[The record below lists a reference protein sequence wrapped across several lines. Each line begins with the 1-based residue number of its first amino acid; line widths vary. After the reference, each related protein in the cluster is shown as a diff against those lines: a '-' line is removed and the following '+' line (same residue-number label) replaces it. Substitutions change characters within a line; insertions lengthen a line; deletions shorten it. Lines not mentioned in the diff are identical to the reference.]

1 MTCPGKRARTLYPIS
16 LHRLKTNSDDVYSL
30 SRTDLMVAVPT
41 SIRHSGIETFDPTT
55 SGRAFQEAFEL
66 CRKQHHLY
74 LELRAFC
81 RTDATTTEFSGL
93 HAPIQHFTSLT
104 VHRPRCTPW
113 PAAAG
118 RRRVLCPIVALSL
131 FKDRLCSACLI
142 LVTTNSGKTALAAS
156 LSCPLH
162 ANRKASDEGASICPK
177 TTQSAN
183 CIRDFAAFSTSSV
196 TPNPLSA
203 SSRTWQTLAHTS

>member
-1 MTCPGKRARTLYPIS
+1 
-16 LHRLKTNSDDVYSL
+16 
-30 SRTDLMVAVPT
+30 MVAVPT
-41 SIRHSGIETFDPTT
+41 SIRHSAIETFEPIT

-93 HAPIQHFTSLT
+93 HAPIQRFTSLT

-113 PAAAG
+113 PPAAG
-118 RRRVLCPIVALSL
+118 RRRVLCPMVALSL
-131 FKDRLCSACLI
+131 FKDRLWSACLI

-156 LSCPLH
+156 LSCSLH
-162 ANRKASDEGASICPK
+162 RTERRLTKAPV
-177 TTQSAN
+177 
-183 CIRDFAAFSTSSV
+183 FAPRQHKAPTAFETLPPSSTSPGTARSFV
-196 TPNPLSA
+196 NE
-203 SSRTWQTLAHTS
+203 